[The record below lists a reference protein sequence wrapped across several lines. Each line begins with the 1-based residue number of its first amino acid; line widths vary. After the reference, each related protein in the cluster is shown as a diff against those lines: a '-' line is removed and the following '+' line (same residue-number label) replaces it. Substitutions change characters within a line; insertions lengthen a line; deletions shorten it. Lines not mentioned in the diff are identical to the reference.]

1 MWGRRFLQRLVLGSR
16 PGLTTQLQNPQMG
29 ETSGWR
35 RVFGASLWLGDLSI
49 RFTDG
54 NTEAQGHPV
63 MNVSG
68 AHWMQTPPPGS
79 PPLPLTPMLPG
90 AQKREPWPPPLRWE
104 THPVRSWPRPSPGT
118 GCSVVSVVSAVSV
131 PGRDAHR
138 PRPHLS
144 ARPGCGLPREK
155 SFHRLLWGQARI
167 HRGKLGLGCGQ
178 KTFPIAVSS

>member
-79 PPLPLTPMLPG
+79 PPLPLTPMLLGGPEVG
-90 AQKREPWPPPLRWE
+90 TLASTSKMGNAPREVLATPVSRHRVLGGLGGLCGLCARKGRSPPKTPPFRPPWLWPPPRERL
-104 THPVRSWPRPSPGT
+104 PSAPLGPG
-118 GCSVVSVVSAVSV
+118 
-131 PGRDAHR
+131 
-138 PRPHLS
+138 
-144 ARPGCGLPREK
+144 
-155 SFHRLLWGQARI
+155 
-167 HRGKLGLGCGQ
+167 
-178 KTFPIAVSS
+178 